1 MTHPDKISPKLIKQ
15 VAREVAEFAYKT
27 SSQPGSL
34 PEAAPLDFATVPRIA
49 STLTIWS
56 LKSSALEKLAQTEL
70 EGDLSEWAQQTPLLH
85 HQVEWS
91 NRPAGFV
98 RSQREPLYEKSVVQI
113 NISASES
120 PLHRVLEAVTENKF
134 DEEDFMA
141 SDPVMRLLEIPSYQ
155 ITAIWLFD
163 EPRRESRI
171 KVSSAPKRYEGLR
184 QNRLLDSSEF
194 FNALRTG
201 GPLRG
206 VI

>member
-1 MTHPDKISPKLIKQ
+1 MTHPDKVPSALIDQ

-27 SSQPGSL
+27 SSQPGSTF
-34 PEAAPLDFATVPRIA
+34 EAGPLDIATAPRIT
-49 STLTIWS
+49 STLTVWS
-56 LKSSALEKLAQTEL
+56 LKPDVLEKLAQTKL

-85 HQVEWS
+85 HQVEWL
-91 NRPAGFV
+91 NQPAGFV

-113 NISASES
+113 NISSSES
-120 PLHRVLEAVTENKF
+120 PLHGVLEAVTENKF
-134 DEEDFMA
+134 NEEDFMD

-163 EPRRESRI
+163 QLGRESRI